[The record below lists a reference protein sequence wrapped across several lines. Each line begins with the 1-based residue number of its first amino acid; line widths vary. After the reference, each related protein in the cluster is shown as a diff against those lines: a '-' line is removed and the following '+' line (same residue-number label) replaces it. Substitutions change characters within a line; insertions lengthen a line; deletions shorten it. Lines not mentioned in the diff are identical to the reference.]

1 MDILYA
7 KVTELN
13 AGYESDRIN
22 ALALDSDHYYVVN
35 RVNIGGSSTS
45 IYLEDDR
52 KSYNSVNFTFYTIVD
67 GKHKEY
73 DIFSDPNY
81 NPYLQL

>member
-13 AGYESDRIN
+13 AGYEGDRIN
-22 ALALDSDHYYVVN
+22 ALALDSDHYYVVS

>member
-1 MDILYA
+1 MNTLYA
-7 KVTELN
+7 KVTEIN
-13 AGYESDRIN
+13 AGYEGDRKN
-22 ALALDSDHYYVVN
+22 ALALDSDTYYVVSH
-35 RVNIGGSSTS
+35 VDIGGYSTS
-45 IYLEDDR
+45 ISLENDS

-81 NPYLQL
+81 NRYL